1 MIIKEIWTPEKINIF
16 NNSVDEMI
24 ANLSQNQAIAFTD
37 GAYSQNKNKGG
48 YGVVLFTQNNKEIF
62 DKVFRWETQS
72 HKQIIKLHNV
82 GAECEAVKFIVG
94 KAIEKNIQKI
104 TIFYDYEGIYKWLS
118 HEWKTNNEYT
128 KNYVTI
134 MTQYSKQIKIGF
146 VKVKSH
152 VGIIYNEL
160 ADEIATNA
168 LLKP

>member
-1 MIIKEIWTPEKINIF
+1 MIHKLP
-16 NNSVDEMI
+16 
-24 ANLSQNQAIAFTD
+24 LNQAIAFTD
-37 GAYSQNKNKGG
+37 GAYSQTKNKGG
-48 YGVVLFTQNNKEIF
+48 YGVVLFTKSNKEIY
-62 DKVFRWETQS
+62 DKAFRWSTQS

-104 TIFYDYEGIYKWLS
+104 T
-118 HEWKTNNEYT
+118 

-134 MTQYSKQIKIGF
+134 MSQYSQQTKIGF

-160 ADEIATNA
+160 ADKIATNA

>member
-1 MIIKEIWTPEKINIF
+1 MIHKLP
-16 NNSVDEMI
+16 
-24 ANLSQNQAIAFTD
+24 LNQAIAFTD
-37 GAYSQNKNKGG
+37 GAYSQTKNKGG
-48 YGVVLFTQNNKEIF
+48 YGVVLFTKSNKEIY
-62 DKVFRWETQS
+62 DKAFRWSTQS

-104 TIFYDYEGIYKWLS
+104 TMFYDYEGICKWLS
-118 HEWKTNNEYT
+118 REWKANNEYT
-128 KNYVTI
+128 KNYINV
-134 MTQYSKQIKIGF
+134 MMQYSQQIKIGF

-160 ADEIATNA
+160 ADKIATNA

>member
-1 MIIKEIWTPEKINIF
+1 MKQIWTPEKVNIF
-16 NNSVDEMI
+16 NASVDEMI
-24 ANLSQNQAIAFTD
+24 TNLSSNQAIAFTD
-37 GAYSQNKNKGG
+37 GAYSQTKNKAG
-48 YGVVLFTQNNKEIF
+48 YGVVLFMQRNKEIY
-62 DKVFRWETQS
+62 DKVFRWKTQS
-72 HKQIIKLHNV
+72 HKPIIKLHNV
-82 GAECEAVKFIVG
+82 GAECEAVKFIVS

-118 HEWKTNNEYT
+118 REWKTNNEYT

-134 MTQYSKQIKIGF
+134 MTQYSQQIKIGF

-152 VGIIYNEL
+152 IGIIYNEL